1 MQTKPAI
8 FFLTVFLTVLL
19 FLPLIHPAFATTI
32 FSDGFESGSFTG
44 GGWTETITQG
54 GSTISV
60 VSSGSPHHGTYHA
73 KATTTSTETA
83 WCAVSKTL
91 SATYSEIYMRVYVKF
106 GNLPVDDN
114 DIRSIIRLRNSL
126 EQNVAV
132 VYLKKIS
139 GVQTWCSDYRHLGG
153 WLTGTSTTPTPEAD
167 VWFCIEIKWKSSTE
181 GQSDGEQRVYID
193 GVEKITNINIDNDD
207 RGSIRICDA
216 GGDQIWNAGD
226 YHYYDCVVVADTGPI
241 GPETAAQEYSFTL
254 SETAHATANLNIQQE
269 HTYTFTGT
277 IIQSSILSYSV
288 EGIQEFIET
297 LTQTVTSSG
306 TTYYWMEL
314 SYSLTET
321 AKPTATHSIGLEGIY
336 TLIQTI
342 TPTETRIILQ
352 EQLYTLTQTT
362 TLQTILTYA
371 GELAEVFITNIETI
385 TPHEII
391 TYWIESPIDWSI
403 VAIGLAAL
411 AFVIAAAA
419 IALK

>member
-1 MQTKPAI
+1 MKSRSLTI
-8 FFLTVFLTVLL
+8 FLTVFLIVLL

-32 FSDGFESGSFTG
+32 FSDGFESGNFS
-44 GGWTETITQG
+44 
-54 GSTISV
+54 
-60 VSSGSPHHGTYHA
+60 
-73 KATTTSTETA
+73 A
-83 WCAVSKTL
+83 W
-91 SATYSEIYMRVYVKF
+91 
-106 GNLPVDDN
+106 
-114 DIRSIIRLRNSL
+114 
-126 EQNVAV
+126 
-132 VYLKKIS
+132 
-139 GVQTWCSDYRHLGG
+139 
-153 WLTGTSTTPTPEAD
+153 TGTSYNYYAPTVVSDYVHHGSYAAKCSSPNNGYSQVYKNLGSSYTTLYTRAYMRFDSLPTSSGIAIYLLSHAD
-167 VWFCIEIKWKSSTE
+167 TQERLGTGWPANVMIKNDAGTVKWGVRYYAFGWYDAVSTSSPQATTWYCVELKTVFSSSGEI
-181 GQSDGEQRVYID
+181 RLYID
-193 GVEKITNINIDNDD
+193 GTEVLSVTGLDWSGGATDRIAIRSDVEGATFTATT
-207 RGSIRICDA
+207 RF
-216 GGDQIWNAGD
+216 
-226 YHYYDCVVVADTGPI
+226 DCVVVADTYI
-241 GPETAAQEYSFTL
+241 GTEAAAQEYSFSLT
-254 SETAHATANLNIQQE
+254 ETVKPTSTLNIQQE